1 MKTLSQLRE
10 KCWPGYEKKGM
21 KTLFGKR
28 YPNCVKKE
36 SVNEANAAA
45 IAAATAISKKKS
57 GNYDKEGMRKTP
69 YKNPDAP
76 NIKSNA
82 QRRKEMN
89 ENFAG
94 DKPQQVA
101 GSAQATLTDKPNK
114 EPMKTYKQLKNIT
127 ELSTELLHRY
137 KEKAAADASKADKA
151 GNFERGNKRFSGVV
165 KATNKQ
171 FANFKKKGFS
181 EEKDEKEYDYEGEMV
196 KSDLRSVIANANRLI
211 DMLEDDDNLP
221 EWCQNKITLAEDY
234 ISTVANYMTAEMN
247 EEVEQLDEKNV
258 PTNPGLW
265 SRAKSL
271 ARSKFDVYPSAY
283 ANGWAAK
290 WYKSKGGSWRSVS
303 EEVEQIEEINQETK
317 KNFIDRQKRL
327 ATSSAKTAQ
336 NPVLLAKLSRI
347 PGYTDAMNLAK
358 KTTTKEEVEQIDEL
372 SKSTLASYATKAAD
386 QARVKKDAAA
396 GYLRMNKGRVSSG
409 EIKKTAEGD
418 KRIEGVKSAIKRL
431 AKEEIEQIDE
441 ISAKTA
447 MSYLHKTYD
456 TKGYKDHSPQTQKG
470 IQRATR
476 KVSQDAMQKDYEKSS
491 KAGLSTEETK
501 PPFESGAKPKNK
513 VIPGKYGKGYST
525 ARHLART
532 AMQKQVEKMKKAPM
546 KEETRKAAIVKDIMK
561 KKKTASEDA
570 FQKDPELSNT
580 LTKL

>member
-1 MKTLSQLRE
+1 MQPQPQEQKASNMKKFR
-10 KCWPGYEKKGM
+10 
-21 KTLFGKR
+21 
-28 YPNCVKKE
+28 
-36 SVNEANAAA
+36 
-45 IAAATAISKKKS
+45 
-57 GNYDKEGMRKTP
+57 
-69 YKNPDAP
+69 
-76 NIKSNA
+76 
-82 QRRKEMN
+82 
-89 ENFAG
+89 
-94 DKPQQVA
+94 
-101 GSAQATLTDKPNK
+101 
-114 EPMKTYKQLKNIT
+114 
-127 ELSTELLHRY
+127 ELSEQYREEGRHKLIYPKNKAVVSPRPENDSAKAKLGE
-137 KEKAAADASKADKA
+137 EK
-151 GNFERGNKRFSGVV
+151 NMN
-165 KATNKQ
+165 
-171 FANFKKKGFS
+171 

-303 EEVEQIEEINQETK
+303 EEVEQI
-317 KNFIDRQKRL
+317 
-327 ATSSAKTAQ
+327 
-336 NPVLLAKLSRI
+336 
-347 PGYTDAMNLAK
+347 
-358 KTTTKEEVEQIDEL
+358 DEL

-396 GYLRMNKGRVSSG
+396 GYLRMNKGRGSSG

-447 MSYLHKTYD
+447 MNYLHKTYD

>member
-76 NIKSNA
+76 NMKSNA

>member
-1 MKTLSQLRE
+1 
-10 KCWPGYEKKGM
+10 
-21 KTLFGKR
+21 
-28 YPNCVKKE
+28 
-36 SVNEANAAA
+36 
-45 IAAATAISKKKS
+45 
-57 GNYDKEGMRKTP
+57 
-69 YKNPDAP
+69 
-76 NIKSNA
+76 
-82 QRRKEMN
+82 
-89 ENFAG
+89 
-94 DKPQQVA
+94 
-101 GSAQATLTDKPNK
+101 
-114 EPMKTYKQLKNIT
+114 
-127 ELSTELLHRY
+127 
-137 KEKAAADASKADKA
+137 
-151 GNFERGNKRFSGVV
+151 
-165 KATNKQ
+165 
-171 FANFKKKGFS
+171 
-181 EEKDEKEYDYEGEMV
+181 
-196 KSDLRSVIANANRLI
+196 
-211 DMLEDDDNLP
+211 
-221 EWCQNKITLAEDY
+221 
-234 ISTVANYMTAEMN
+234 
-247 EEVEQLDEKNV
+247 
-258 PTNPGLW
+258 
-265 SRAKSL
+265 
-271 ARSKFDVYPSAY
+271 
-283 ANGWAAK
+283 
-290 WYKSKGGSWRSVS
+290 
-303 EEVEQIEEINQETK
+303 
-317 KNFIDRQKRL
+317 
-327 ATSSAKTAQ
+327 
-336 NPVLLAKLSRI
+336 
-347 PGYTDAMNLAK
+347 MNLAK

-431 AKEEIEQIDE
+431 AKEEVEQIDE

-532 AMQKQVEKMKKAPM
+532 AMQKQVQKMKKAPM